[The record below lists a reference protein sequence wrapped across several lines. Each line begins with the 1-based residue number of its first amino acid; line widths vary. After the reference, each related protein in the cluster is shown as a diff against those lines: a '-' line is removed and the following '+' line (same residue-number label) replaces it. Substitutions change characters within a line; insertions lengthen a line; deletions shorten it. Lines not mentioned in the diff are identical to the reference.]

1 MLQCGI
7 VLVVFS
13 LALSGAASASAS
25 GYFTDLSGLNS
36 YAGGTP
42 FSVNGSG
49 QVTGLAGPFRPP
61 TRPMTRSSIPAEQCT
76 TSRPRLPLTP
86 EPRTSAPASTTA
98 GKSSASESTPALVPM
113 GTPSAPRF

>member
-1 MLQCGI
+1 MLRCGI

-49 QVTGLAGPFRPP
+49 QVTGLAGPFPATDP
-61 TRPMTRSSIPAEQCT
+61 TDDSFLYTGGAMYNISSKIT
-76 TSRPRLPLTP
+76 TNPG
-86 EPRTSAPASTTA
+86 TTDFGA
-98 GKSSASESTPALVPM
+98 GINDALASSASESTPALVPM